1 MRKQYLDY
9 LRTIAIFSVITIH
22 VTAFFYHR
30 DQDVGSIG
38 WWLANILNSLSRFAV
53 PLFVMIS
60 GALLLRKPVKTG
72 EFYRKKSFRLFPPII
87 FWTVF
92 YIILKLFQGD
102 TVQDVLWFIKVSLFV
117 EGQSAVHL
125 WYLTMFVCLMA
136 FAPFINKFVHGNKPT
151 PLDFKLLLLVAFM
164 FFILNQVA
172 IIAEDVL
179 NLSIVWF
186 KSFPW
191 FVAYFILGY
200 YLDQFFDKKVIKN
213 RFIILSLVC
222 LFSIGIY
229 LNYYLFITQNILRDS
244 LILGST
250 GPLVFLISALV
261 FILIRQN
268 AAKLQESRIISS
280 LSESSFGMYLIHPVI
295 IYICVHTLPNYGLNP
310 LLYIPFVTLVTII
323 LSFLMIYFMR
333 KIPIFRFVS

>member
-1 MRKQYLDY
+1 MRKHYLDY
-9 LRTIAIFSVITIH
+9 LRTVAILAVITIH
-22 VTAFFYHR
+22 VTAFYYHR
-30 DQDVGSIG
+30 EQDVGDVG

-60 GALLLRKPVKTG
+60 GALLLSKAVNTG
-72 EFYRKKSFRLFPPII
+72 DFYRKKSFRLFPPII

-117 EGQSAVHL
+117 DGQSAVHL

-151 PLDFKLLLLVAFM
+151 PLDFKLLLIVAFM
-164 FFILNQVA
+164 FFILNQIA
-172 IIAEDVL
+172 IIAESVL

-200 YLDQFFDKKVIKN
+200 YLDQFFDKKAIKN
-213 RFIILSLVC
+213 RFIILSLIC
-222 LFSIGIY
+222 LFAIGIY
-229 LNYYLFITQNILRDS
+229 LNYYLFITHNILRDS
-244 LILGST
+244 LVLGST

-268 AAKLQESRIISS
+268 AAKLKENCVISS
-280 LSESSFGMYLIHPVI
+280 ISDSSFGMYLIHPVI
-295 IYICVHTLPNYGLNP
+295 IYMCVHMLPSYSIKP
-310 LLYIPFVTLVTII
+310 LFYIPLTVFLTIA
-323 LSFLMIYFMR
+323 LSFILIHFMR
-333 KIPIFRFVS
+333 KIPAFRLVS